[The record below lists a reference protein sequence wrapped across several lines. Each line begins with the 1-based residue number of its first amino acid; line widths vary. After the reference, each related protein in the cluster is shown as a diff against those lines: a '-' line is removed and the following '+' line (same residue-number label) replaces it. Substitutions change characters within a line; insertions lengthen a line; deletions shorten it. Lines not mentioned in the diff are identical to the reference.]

1 MKSEYGDSF
10 VIADIPGLIEGASEG
25 TGLGIQFLRHIE
37 RTRIL
42 LHIIDV
48 SGASGRNPVQ
58 DYYTINEE
66 LKKELDN
73 LINVKRPANIQAIKE
88 ARALGDLSENAD
100 YDAARAEQAEVEG
113 RIKELEYMLENAK
126 IIQKESGHVVGLGS
140 TVTISY
146 VDDDDTEVYSIVG
159 SMEADP
165 FENKISN
172 ESPLGKA
179 IIGKKQGEEIEVASP
194 TGSYKIKIEKVD

>member
-1 MKSEYGDSF
+1 
-10 VIADIPGLIEGASEG
+10 
-25 TGLGIQFLRHIE
+25 
-37 RTRIL
+37 
-42 LHIIDV
+42 
-48 SGASGRNPVQ
+48 
-58 DYYTINEE
+58 
-66 LKKELDN
+66 
-73 LINVKRPANIQAIKE
+73 
-88 ARALGDLSENAD
+88 
-100 YDAARAEQAEVEG
+100 
-113 RIKELEYMLENAK
+113 MLENAK

-179 IIGKKQGEEIEVASP
+179 IIGKSRVKKS
-194 TGSYKIKIEKVD
+194 K